1 MQRNIKFTLS
11 ASALALSHAIQVT
24 AEQIDYF
31 VQTYSECEEQTNS
44 AIRAYH
50 DMCDEMEGLDKTG
63 VEECMDIC
71 LANEAG
77 CAMECEQQMN
87 HKK

>member
-1 MQRNIKFTLS
+1 MQRNIKFTLF
-11 ASALALSHAIQVT
+11 ASALALSHAIPLT
-24 AEQIDYF
+24 AEQRNYDVQID
-31 VQTYSECEEQTNS
+31 SECEEQTNS

-50 DMCDEMEGLDKTG
+50 EMCDEMEGLDKLG